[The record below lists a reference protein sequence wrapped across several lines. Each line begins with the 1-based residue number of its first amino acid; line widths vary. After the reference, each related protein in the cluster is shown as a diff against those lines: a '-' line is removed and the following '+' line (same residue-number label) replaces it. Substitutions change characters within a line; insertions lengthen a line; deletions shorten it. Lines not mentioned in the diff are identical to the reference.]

1 MKKQSFTAIALI
13 LPLFVL
19 AQPLPTTAEA
29 RQAGFAK
36 RQDMLE
42 KSLVA
47 NVPFSSIGPT
57 IQSGR
62 VDDLEVWEQDPTHFY
77 VAYASGGL
85 WKTENN
91 GQTFSP
97 VFDGEMVMTIGDV
110 AVDWQRNI
118 IWVGTGEVNAS
129 RSSYAGA
136 GMFRSEDGGKT
147 WVHRGLDDTHH
158 IGRVVLHPND
168 PNTLWVAALGHLYS
182 PNAER
187 GVFKT
192 SDGGLTW
199 RKVLFVDENSGAVD
213 LVMDPKN
220 PDLLYAAIWH
230 RERRAWNLTE
240 SGIGSGIYKS
250 TDGGET
256 WAKVSGSSTGFP
268 DGEGTGRIGLAI
280 GEKAGKS
287 LVYAVVDN
295 QNRRPKTKLEAN
307 SGLTKDELRTM
318 TSAAFLKLDKA
329 KVKSY
334 LGDNDFPEKYS
345 VDKVFELVEKG
356 KITPAALADY
366 LDDANSLL
374 FDTPVVGAE
383 VYLSSDEGTTWN
395 KTHEGYLDDLF
406 YSYGYYFGQ
415 IRVSPQDADKLYV
428 LGVPIIKS
436 EDGGKTWASI
446 GGDNVHS
453 DHHALWADPNRPGH
467 LVLGNDGGIN
477 ISYDDG
483 ENWIKCNTPAVGQFY
498 SVAVDFEKNYQ
509 VYGGLQDN
517 GVWVGPHDNKPS
529 VDWHDSGQY
538 PFKSILGGDGM
549 QVAVDTRDN
558 ETVYTGFQFG
568 NYFRINR
575 KTGQSTFITPQHELG
590 EQRFRWN
597 WQSPIHL
604 SQHNQ
609 DILYMGSNKL
619 HRSLNQ
625 GQDWETISGDLT
637 NGGIQGDVPFGTLTT
652 IHESP
657 LSFGLIYTGS
667 DDGQVHVTR
676 DGGAAWANIS
686 AGLPN
691 GFWVSRVQASAF
703 EKGRVYVCL
712 NGYRQDDFEALV
724 FVSEDFGENWHRL
737 GNDLPEE
744 PVNVIREDTKNP
756 DLLYVGTDHGLYI
769 SLDRGQSF
777 MEMSQGMPAVAVH
790 DLVVHPTADELV
802 VGTHGRS
809 IYVADVHRVQQ
820 LTDTILQKN
829 LYAFPVQNLKFRENW
844 GSFRSTWSR
853 SAIAPNFDLAIF
865 SKTAGKLKIT
875 VIFDGQILKNWEI
888 EVSKGLNFPEY
899 HGTIDEHAVSA
910 FTKKLNEKQQKK
922 SDPPVQIA
930 RATDGNF
937 YLSKGSYKM
946 VFEKDGNRVEAN
958 FIIN

>member
-1 MKKQSFTAIALI
+1 
-13 LPLFVL
+13 
-19 AQPLPTTAEA
+19 
-29 RQAGFAK
+29 
-36 RQDMLE
+36 
-42 KSLVA
+42 
-47 NVPFSSIGPT
+47 
-57 IQSGR
+57 
-62 VDDLEVWEQDPTHFY
+62 
-77 VAYASGGL
+77 
-85 WKTENN
+85 
-91 GQTFSP
+91 
-97 VFDGEMVMTIGDV
+97 
-110 AVDWQRNI
+110 
-118 IWVGTGEVNAS
+118 
-129 RSSYAGA
+129 
-136 GMFRSEDGGKT
+136 
-147 WVHRGLDDTHH
+147 
-158 IGRVVLHPND
+158 
-168 PNTLWVAALGHLYS
+168 VAALGHLYS

-192 SDGGLTW
+192 TDGGITW

-213 LVMDPKN
+213 LVIDPKAPN
-220 PDLLYAAIWH
+220 ILYAAIWH

-240 SGIGSGIYKS
+240 AGSGSGIYKS

-256 WAKVSGSSTGFP
+256 WAKVSASSTGFP

-280 GEKAGKS
+280 GEKDGKS

-295 QNRRPKTKLEAN
+295 QNRRPKALTEATN
-307 SGLTKDELRTM
+307 GLTKEELRTM
-318 TSAAFLKLDKA
+318 PREVFLKLEKGV
-329 KVKSY
+329 VKTF
-334 LGDNDFPEKYS
+334 LNDNDFPEKYS
-345 VDKVFELVEKG
+345 VDKVFDMVRDG
-356 KITPAALADY
+356 KIVPAALADY

-383 VYLSSDEGTTWN
+383 VYLSSDGGVSWK

-406 YSYGYYFGQ
+406 YSYGYYFAQ

-428 LGVPIIKS
+428 LGVPILKS
-436 EDGGKTWASI
+436 EDGGQTWVSI
-446 GGDNVHS
+446 GGENVHA
-453 DHHALWADPNRPGH
+453 DHHALWADPKRPGH

-498 SVAVDFEKNYQ
+498 SVAVDFEKNYH

-575 KTGQSTFITPQHELG
+575 KTGQSTYITPQHELG

-637 NGGIQGDVPFGTLTT
+637 KGGIKGDVPFGTLTT

-667 DDGQVHVTR
+667 DDGLVQVTR
-676 DGGAAWANIS
+676 DGGVSWTDIT
-686 AGLPN
+686 AGLPS

-703 EKGRVYVCL
+703 EKGRVYVSL
-712 NGYRQDDFEALV
+712 NGYREDNFEALV
-724 FVSEDFGENWHRL
+724 FVSEDFGANWHRL
-737 GNDLPEE
+737 GTDLPAE
-744 PVNVIREDTKNP
+744 PVNVIREDPANP
-756 DLLYVGTDHGLYI
+756 DLLYVGTDNGLYV
-769 SLDRGQSF
+769 SLDRGLNF
-777 MEMSQGMPAVAVH
+777 MEMRQHLPAVAVH
-790 DLVVHPTADELV
+790 DLVVHPSEHELV

-809 IYVADVHRVQQ
+809 IYVADVKEVQQ
-820 LTDTILQKN
+820 LTDSILQKN
-829 LYAFPVQNLKFRENW
+829 LYVFAVPNLKFRENW
-844 GSFRSTWSR
+844 GSFRSTWNKETVE
-853 SAIAPNFDLAIF
+853 PNFELAIF

-875 VIFDGQILKNWEI
+875 VIFDGQILKNWVI
-888 EVSKGLNFPEY
+888 DVAKGLNYPTY

-910 FTKKLNEKQQKK
+910 LKKKLNEKQRKGEAVTKIEQ
-922 SDPPVQIA
+922 A
-930 RATDGNF
+930 RNGSY
-937 YLSKGSYKM
+937 YLPKGAYKM
-946 VFEKDGNRVEAN
+946 VFEKGGGQVETN
-958 FIIN
+958 FIIE